1 MNEGKIA
8 QLEAQLTGNIFIA
21 VDFKDQIRKLKQ
33 EEAWGSRDI
42 DDPKCEACESY
53 KIELKK

>member
-8 QLEAQLTGNIFIA
+8 QLEAHLTGNIFIA
-21 VDFKDQIRKLKQ
+21 VGFKDQIHKLKQ

-42 DDPKCEACESY
+42 DDPKCEACGS
-53 KIELKK
+53 